1 MTAARDSLGEV
12 TKLPAAQQLSGEMR
26 TQLTQLIANFN
37 ELITTNTEWKASY
50 AKVDAN
56 LTALI
61 GPQTADESTTAPA
74 AATAGATGAAGATS
88 APGAVGTSGTTID
101 TLDPGVKAKLAEFR
115 AHLKEFEK
123 AANGSGQK

>member
-12 TKLPAAQQLSGEMR
+12 TKLPAAQQLSGELR

-61 GPQTADESTTAPA
+61 GPQTADESTTAARDSPA
-74 AATAGATGAAGATS
+74 AATAGVTGAAGATS
-88 APGAVGTSGTTID
+88 APERWGPRAPRSTRSI
-101 TLDPGVKAKLAEFR
+101 PGSKRSWRSSAR
-115 AHLKEFEK
+115 T
-123 AANGSGQK
+123 